1 MTSRSLPH
9 AGSARLIGLVAAAM
23 AMALATGLAAPVAA
37 ADATA
42 SPDPAASVQPAPA
55 VQPAASGAPLGG
67 LGGAVEGPAL
77 PQPAPPLAD
86 LINSDGT
93 AFDLAAFAGH
103 PLLVFFGYTHCP
115 DICPTTIGEVFGVF
129 AERPE
134 TQALFVSVD
143 PERDS
148 PEFLAQWTAYFPEN
162 FHAVTGSPGAIR
174 RAADAWGV
182 KYARVEGGAREGYT
196 MSHTA
201 NVYLIDGA
209 GQWQRTYGFGTPA
222 AQMAADIAALS
233 AG

>member
-1 MTSRSLPH
+1 MTSRSLRP
-9 AGSARLIGLVAAAM
+9 AVSARSTGFVAAAM
-23 AMALATGLAAPVAA
+23 AIALAAGLAASVAA
-37 ADATA
+37 ADAAA
-42 SPDPAASVQPAPA
+42 SPSPAAA

-67 LGGAVEGPAL
+67 LGGAVEGPTL

-93 AFDLAAFAGH
+93 AFDLAAFAGQ
-103 PLLVFFGYTHCP
+103 PLLVFFGYANCP

-148 PEFLAQWTAYFPEN
+148 AEFLAQWTAYFPEN

-182 KYARVEGGAREGYT
+182 KYARVEGGARQGYT
-196 MSHTA
+196 ISHTA